1 MRSVVSL
8 APSAFLT
15 SAVSTRSLQNE
26 LIPHIA
32 SLNDTDFDTC
42 MEHWSELSLCDPVT
56 GVGADKQWIWDS
68 LVVDKMKGHLFSL
81 C

>member
-8 APSAFLT
+8 APSAFLA

-42 MEHWSELSLCDPVT
+42 MAHWSELFLCDPVT
-56 GVGADKQWIWDS
+56 GVGADKQWV
-68 LVVDKMKGHLFSL
+68 LGFVGCRQNERQFVFAL
-81 C
+81 